1 MTTVIVKETGI
12 QVVTVGTQGPSGTG
26 GGGGGGNGDMAVATY
41 DPASK
46 AEQVLTISDML
57 DEDDFSSNSETK
69 APTQQSV
76 KVYVDNG
83 LAEKASAS
91 HTHTLSDLT
100 DAGSMAAESADDYYT
115 SAEVDTVLD
124 AKASASHT
132 HTLSDVTDA
141 GSMAAESADD
151 YYTSAEVD
159 TALGSKADSSHT
171 HVISEVT
178 GLQTALDAKASA
190 SHTHT
195 LSDVTDAGSMA
206 AESADDYYT
215 SAEVDSALGSKADS
229 SHTHAINEVT
239 GLQSALDAKASA
251 AHTHTLSDVTDAG
264 SMAAESA
271 DDYYTSAEVD
281 SALDSYVASDNTGVT
296 GADKVGNIMTLT
308 QSEYNAITPIS
319 DTLYFVTV

>member
-91 HTHTLSDLT
+91 HTHTLSDL
-100 DAGSMAAESADDYYT
+100 
-115 SAEVDTVLD
+115 
-124 AKASASHT
+124 
-132 HTLSDVTDA
+132 
-141 GSMAAESADD
+141 
-151 YYTSAEVD
+151 
-159 TALGSKADSSHT
+159 
-171 HVISEVT
+171 
-178 GLQTALDAKASA
+178 
-190 SHTHT
+190 
-195 LSDVTDAGSMA
+195 TDAGSMA